1 MAVAWGCGICERQHS
16 VGGRMTTRQ
25 RRRKVGSR
33 GGMARARGAVR
44 RSALDQYLPHF
55 DAVLRHGAVI
65 PASPDDAY
73 AWLERFDFAQV
84 CAEVGRAVG
93 DMRAVPRGVAAVA
106 RQAERLPPGAR
117 FLLDDAVQNGFVL
130 LTEKPGRH
138 IVLGAVGKLW
148 NPRIELLQLSRE
160 EFAAFHEAKYVKAV
174 IGFLVVPYGEDRTLL
189 KIESRF
195 LATDPAARAHFRR
208 SWHADEPFLTFLMRR
223 VVRALK
229 GIAKEQRDAEATPPP
244 WRRPGVSGA

>member
-1 MAVAWGCGICERQHS
+1 
-16 VGGRMTTRQ
+16 MTTRQ
-25 RRRKVGSR
+25 RRRKAGSR

-65 PASPDDAY
+65 PASPADAY

-117 FLLDDAVQNGFVL
+117 FLLDDAVRNGCVL
-130 LTEKPGRH
+130 LTAKPDRH
-138 IVLGAVGKLW
+138 VVLGAVGKLW
-148 NPRIELLQLSRE
+148 QPRIELLRLSRE
-160 EFAAFHEAKYVKAV
+160 EFAAFREAKYVKAV
-174 IGFLVVPYGEDRTLL
+174 IGFLVVPYGEDRTHL

-195 LATDPAARAHFRR
+195 LATDPSARAHFRR
-208 SWHADEPFLTFLMRR
+208 SWHTDEPFITFLMRR

-229 GIAKEQRDAEATPPP
+229 EIAKEQRHAEAPPPP
-244 WRRPGVSGA
+244 WRRPGVSRA

>member
-1 MAVAWGCGICERQHS
+1 
-16 VGGRMTTRQ
+16 MTRT
-25 RRRKVGSR
+25 
-33 GGMARARGAVR
+33 RGAVR

-73 AWLERFDFAQV
+73 AWLERFDFAQE
-84 CAEVGRAVG
+84 CAEVGRAVAE
-93 DMRAVPRGVAAVA
+93 MRAVPRGVAAVA
-106 RQAERLPPGAR
+106 RQAERLPPRAR

-130 LTEKPGRH
+130 LTERPGRH
-138 IVLGAVGKLW
+138 VVLGAVGKLW
-148 NPRIELLQLSRE
+148 QPRIELLQLDRDA
-160 EFAAFHEAKYVKAV
+160 FAAFHEAKYVKAV

-195 LATDPAARAHFRR
+195 LATDPSARAHFRR
-208 SWHADEPFLTFLMRR
+208 SWHADEPFITFLMRR
-223 VVRALK
+223 VVLALK
-229 GIAKEQRDAEATPPP
+229 KIAKEQRDAEAPPPP

>member
-1 MAVAWGCGICERQHS
+1 
-16 VGGRMTTRQ
+16 MTTRQ
-25 RRRKVGSR
+25 RRRQVGSR
-33 GGMARARGAVR
+33 GGMTRTRGAVR
-44 RSALDQYLPHF
+44 RSALDHYLPHF

-73 AWLERFDFAQV
+73 AWLERFDFAQA
-84 CAEVGRAVG
+84 CAEVGRAVAEV
-93 DMRAVPRGVAAVA
+93 RAVPRGVAAVA

-130 LTEKPGRH
+130 LTEEPGRH
-138 IVLGAVGKLW
+138 VVLGAVGKLW
-148 NPRIELLQLSRE
+148 QPRIELLQLNRE
-160 EFAAFHEAKYVKAV
+160 AFADFHEAKYVKAV

-195 LATDPAARAHFRR
+195 AATDPSARAHFRR
-208 SWHADEPFLTFLMRR
+208 SWHADEPFITFLMRR

-229 GIAKEQRDAEATPPP
+229 EIAKEQRHAEAPPPP